1 MRSCRHRFCCW
12 GDFYLGR
19 SCQNNNFHIKNVVE
33 SRKSVFYA
41 DQPHKKIFEIAF
53 HIEALFSRLIVY
65 AYITSLHFD
74 PVTITIYIKID
85 WPNNFVLIWSTQKLS
100 HQTKSVTSW
109 LTYSSAVQVQWG
121 RIFPRVPHFLS
132 HVFWQRFPRSYKY

>member
-1 MRSCRHRFCCW
+1 MLCLCFKGKKLTKLGYISLFFEAFDAVMSSSILLLRRF
-12 GDFYLGR
+12 FGR

-85 WPNNFVLIWSTQKLS
+85 WPNNFVLI
-100 HQTKSVTSW
+100 
-109 LTYSSAVQVQWG
+109 
-121 RIFPRVPHFLS
+121 
-132 HVFWQRFPRSYKY
+132 